1 MSATILAG
9 SNACRVCSIRSFG
22 NGTNIFAAARPW
34 CRQVTTTIARTPLT
48 HSELTSKSGRVYC
61 RSVAS
66 KAFPN
71 PSRNSNGK
79 DPSKRRIAVAMFA
92 AIASGVCFDRLG
104 TIENSDTDDDDR
116 KFLAIRGP
124 MVAHMTKRRNTSFQL
139 KFGDSILVD
148 HVESSKTI
156 AGENDDQI
164 DLLLPEDAEFISPF
178 LFYLM
183 TCVELVRV
191 QEGENQE
198 YNLPIGLPGLGCAY
212 CSCSAEFPLDRRTLP
227 NKVRKHLYN
236 HIRRCQRCPLE
247 VKLELKRLHKL
258 EKGTRISREERLFFR
273 ELWFRMG
280 HKAVI

>member
-1 MSATILAG
+1 MSAILAG
-9 SNACRVCSIRSFG
+9 SNACRVCCIRSFG
-22 NGTNIFAAARPW
+22 KGTNIFAAARPW
-34 CRQVTTTIARTPLT
+34 CRQVSTTIARTPWT
-48 HSELTSKSGRVYC
+48 HLELTSKSARVYC
-61 RSVAS
+61 RSVGS

-71 PSRNSNGK
+71 PSPNSNGN
-79 DPSKRRIAVAMFA
+79 DSSKRRIAVAVTA

-104 TIENSDTDDDDR
+104 IIHDSGTGDDDR
-116 KFLAIRGP
+116 KFSAIRGP

-139 KFGDSILVD
+139 KFGDSLLVD

-156 AGENDDQI
+156 AGENDDEI
-164 DLLLPEDAEFISPF
+164 DLLLPEDAESISPF

-198 YNLPIGLPGLGCAY
+198 YNLPIGLPGLGCVY
-212 CSCSAEFPLDRRTLP
+212 CNCSAEFPLDRRTLP

-280 HKAVI
+280 HKTVI